1 MCYNHYI
8 MKKHYLALL
17 LAGLALTGTVQA
29 RQIVDRTNK
38 FYINLPD
45 RYLLEAAPTTDNKYV
60 VMEAYDPDDESTFT
74 IKISPVKTSELT
86 GMALDNER
94 TRFRDSLVKMGL
106 DPYVEGIL
114 HMAPSHEAIY
124 CFSKLDDNGEI
135 LNYLMAKFW
144 AHNKEYSF
152 FCIQPTKTLRTQ
164 EFLDSIDSFSCH
176 LHGSASLP
184 YPQRKE
190 RKEYEEAKDKHDLL
204 VKDAKKEADKLIADG
219 KKEEAEKILAA
230 VPEFKELPP
239 EYIPLVEIN
248 AGKPLPKNITDKVE
262 HDALYSEHPEKVY
275 AAAARIPKP
284 NNEVTGT
291 YIPAMPKKD
300 YQNTDER
307 DNKEEFKPIQVEP
320 PTMNEN
326 REGIT
331 VIRNGKATQDYEMKR
346 PPQRKLTPE
355 EIKQMEKMKKEQE
368 KFEKE
373 QQKRQE
379 KLDKLRK
386 KELEKQRKKMEQE
399 IKERNER

>member
-8 MKKHYLALL
+8 MRKHYLALL

-45 RYLLEAAPTTDNKYV
+45 RYLLEPSPTTGNKDV

-74 IKISPVKTSELT
+74 IKISPSKTSELN

-94 TRFRDSLVKMGL
+94 TRFRDSLMKMGL

-124 CFSKLDDNGEI
+124 CFSKLDDNGEV

-164 EFLDSIDSFSCH
+164 EFLDSVDSFSCH
-176 LHGSASLP
+176 LHGSAYLP
-184 YPQRKE
+184 RPQVKE
-190 RKEYEEAKDKHDLL
+190 RKEYDEAKDKHDLL
-204 VKDAKKEADKLIADG
+204 VRDAKKEADKLIADG

-230 VPEFKELPP
+230 VPEFKELPL

-262 HDALYSEHPEKVY
+262 HDALYSEHPEDVY
-275 AAAARIPKP
+275 KAAAMASKKV
-284 NNEVTGT
+284 NEVEGT
-291 YIPAMPKKD
+291 YIPNMPKKD

-320 PTMNEN
+320 PTVNEN

-346 PPQRKLTPE
+346 PPERKLTPE

-399 IKERNER
+399 LKERNER